1 MSVPANKMDDY
12 VKKLDKSEENTMRI
26 LELYSELLAEGRND
40 LVEPGAAS
48 LQSASSEFVLQK
60 RMTMEEEEE
69 NLNDTDRKV
78 DGLKGGVINNA
89 KLKKVEEL
97 NIRLR

>member
-26 LELYSELLAEGRND
+26 LELYLELLAEGRND

-60 RMTMEEEEE
+60 RMTMEEDEE
-69 NLNDTDRKV
+69 N
-78 DGLKGGVINNA
+78 
-89 KLKKVEEL
+89 
-97 NIRLR
+97 

>member
-26 LELYSELLAEGRND
+26 LELYSELLAEGKND

-60 RMTMEEEEE
+60 RMTMEEDEE
-69 NLNDTDRKV
+69 N
-78 DGLKGGVINNA
+78 
-89 KLKKVEEL
+89 
-97 NIRLR
+97 